1 MHHSQPL
8 PMDIFERIFEFTP
21 DALLVVGSDGRIRR
35 ANHQAEVLFGH
46 ARRDMVG
53 MTVEQMIPER
63 FSSGHHHH
71 RDGYLSGPRVR
82 PMGVGLELFAK
93 RSDGSEFPVDIMLS
107 PMDTEEGRVVL
118 TVVRDVTERRRVEQR
133 VQDSLR
139 EKEVL
144 LREIHHRVK
153 NNLAVISSLFY
164 LQSTRTT
171 DADTI
176 AILTESQDRVRSMA
190 LVHETLYRSGNLS
203 SVDFADY
210 AVSLCEELE
219 RGHRLPDQKIEFR
232 TEIEPVHMSIDIAI
246 PCGLILNELVTNSL
260 KHAFPPGRDGRI
272 DLRIHRNADGR
283 GQLIVADNGIGIGA
297 HAHEATQSSLGL
309 RLIESLTR
317 QIDGSFAMRDAG
329 PGTMSMLEMPLE
341 TLSA

>member
-1 MHHSQPL
+1 ME
-8 PMDIFERIFEFTP
+8 IFERIFEFTP
-21 DALLVVGSDGRIRR
+21 DALLVVGPDGRIRR

-46 ARRDMVG
+46 SRRDLMG
-53 MTVEQMIPER
+53 MAVEQLIPER
-63 FSSGHHHH
+63 FSMRHHTH
-71 RDGYLSGPRVR
+71 REGYLDGPRVR

-93 RSDGSEFPVDIMLS
+93 RADGSEFPVDIMLS
-107 PMDTEEGRVVL
+107 PMETADGRMVL

-133 VQDSLR
+133 VRDSLR

-144 LREIHHRVK
+144 LQEIHHRVK

-171 DADTI
+171 DESII

-203 SVDFADY
+203 SVNFADY

-219 RGHRLPDQKIEFR
+219 RGHRLPNRTIEFR
-232 TEIEPVHMSIDIAI
+232 TELEPLHMNIDIAV

-260 KHAFPPGRDGRI
+260 KHAFPSDRDGHISLTMNR
-272 DLRIHRNADGR
+272 DGEGR
-283 GQLIVADNGIGIGA
+283 GQLVVSDNGVGPGLA
-297 HAHEATQSSLGL
+297 ARPGGRGTLGL
-309 RLIESLTR
+309 RLVESLTR
-317 QIDGSFAMRDAG
+317 QIDGTFEMRDLS
-329 PGTMSMLEMPLE
+329 PGTRATLVMPLE
-341 TLSA
+341 TRAS